1 MRGAGKA
8 RGSLYRGGPGM
19 ITWVFHRITGVFIFA
34 FLFSH
39 ILDTSLVAI
48 GDGELYDS
56 VIQVYHH
63 PVIKLMEIGLVVA
76 VIYHAMNGIKITL
89 VDFWSKGTDRI
100 RELTAVSM
108 LLTVVLSAGA
118 TIAMGKQLIDE
129 MQADH
134 EETADESAAGA
145 EG

>member
-19 ITWVFHRITGVFIFA
+19 ITWVLHRITGVFIFA
-34 FLFSH
+34 FLFAH

-48 GDGELYDS
+48 GDGELYDG

-134 EETADESAAGA
+134 EETTEEAAAEA